1 MEALGAAASI
11 IAVLQAISSCYKFY
25 SDAKGAKD
33 DIEALEKE
41 TAGLTILIKRIEEEF
56 TNKSSAGLELSTT
69 EELKT
74 ALEGCKSELQRLEK
88 KLDPGKQHKF
98 LGVFKRSL
106 KWPFK
111 GPEASKIIQALA
123 RWKQH
128 ITLAFEIDQTKQ
140 LHDVN
145 RKIDFLN
152 LPSAE
157 GAAYGSFKDQN
168 EPECLPNTRVA
179 LLQDIEKW
187 VQDPQGKSVF
197 WLSGVAGTGKSTI
210 SRTIA
215 KELSEK
221 RRLAGSFFF
230 RRGERDRGDA
240 SKFFTTLASQLAHH
254 IHGLTSSIQ
263 NAIKENPGIAT
274 TGNGEQFEKLIFQPL
289 SKLNHSSSD
298 RQHPRAQSAHS
309 SSSVTKAVLVIDAL
323 DECDREDDQQ
333 LIISLLARLSEI
345 RSVVDIR
352 VFLTSR
358 PEVPLR
364 LGFQKLSGDIHEDM
378 ILHEIPGVEKDI
390 TLFLECEFAKIR
402 KDHPLPPQWPGQ
414 ENIRQLAKMAVPLF
428 IFAATVCRFV
438 ADCDPEGQIE
448 IVMGYQSD
456 WHVSQLEK
464 TYLPIL
470 HQSAKSAFSRKTLTM
485 EFRVIV
491 GTIINLASPLSVSS
505 LSKILA
511 MSEGKINARL
521 RELHSVLDIP
531 KQTNPDVPIR
541 MFHLSFRDFLSG
553 QVLCDNSNF
562 HDFWIDEKEAH
573 AVIYKKCIELM
584 SGTGGLKRN
593 ICNVK
598 SPGTL
603 RADIDEGVIEICLP
617 SELRYA
623 CCYWVH
629 HLQQSQNKI
638 NDSSQVYK
646 FLQKHILHWLEAL
659 SLSGEMNKIVLIV
672 DALSSAVDNE
682 TGKDLLALVQDM
694 KRLVRQNQRIID
706 IAPMQAYWSALIFV
720 PGKSILRNIFN
731 LDVLLPG
738 VTRLPKVPD
747 QWDAILQTLE
757 GHTGSVWSV
766 AFSIDG
772 KMVASSSSDRTVRL
786 WDATTGV
793 LLQTLEGHS
802 NCVRSIAFNSKM
814 LASGSDDRKVKLW
827 DPNTGVLLRTLEGHK
842 DAVNSIALSTD
853 GKMLAS
859 GSDDKTIGLWDPNT
873 GVLLRTLG
881 GHKYGVNS
889 IALSTDGGMLAS
901 GSDDRTA
908 KLWNPNTGVLLHTLE
923 GHTGWVRSVAF
934 SGTMLASASDD
945 RTVKIWDVATGAL
958 LRTLEGHTNSVLGV
972 EFSVDG
978 KVLTPASADRTIKIW
993 DTVNGALLRNLEGHT
1008 GEVNG
1013 IGFSVNGKTLA
1024 SASDDRT
1031 VRIWDLS
1038 TGTSMEKMDQE
1049 GNREDVTHVV
1059 FSVDGKKLASVWGG
1073 REVGIWDAD
1082 TAVLQ
1087 RSWWAVPESTP
1098 RNSDLTIWKIAF
1110 SVDSKTVVT
1119 VSYFDKIKIWD
1130 ADTGELLQVPE
1141 GNLSKYASNF
1151 KLVVDHETPL
1161 GSYTVRILDID
1172 TGAELQAFNAEH
1184 LPRAIYIADGGRH
1197 SIVER
1202 GDFEFRTEEDPSTP
1216 GEKNS
1221 HEGQQEPMDFKD
1233 EWLVQ
1238 GEDRFLWIPPA
1249 YRPNYDRC
1257 WDVYGNTFCLG
1268 SRNGTV
1274 WFPTFENSCPYTSP

>member
-1 MEALGAAASI
+1 MDPLSTTASI

-25 SDAKGAKD
+25 SDVKGAKG

-41 TAGLTILIKRIEEEF
+41 TASLSILVKRIEEEF
-56 TNKSSAGLELSTT
+56 INKSSAGLELSTT

-74 ALEGCKSELQRLEK
+74 ALEGCNCELERLEK
-88 KLDPGKQHKF
+88 KLDPGKKHNV
-98 LGVFKRSL
+98 LGIWKRSL

-111 GPEASKIIQALA
+111 GPDALKIIQALA
-123 RWKQH
+123 RWKQQ

-215 KELSEK
+215 KELSGK

-230 RRGERDRGDA
+230 RRGEKDRGDA
-240 SKFFTTLASQLAHH
+240 SKFFTTLAFQLAHH
-254 IHGLTSSIQ
+254 IHGLTPSIQ
-263 NAIKENPGIAT
+263 NAIKENPGIAA
-274 TGNGEQFEKLIFQPL
+274 TGNREQFEKLIFQPL
-289 SKLNHSSSD
+289 SKLKHSSSD
-298 RQHPRAQSAHS
+298 RQGPHAQSEHS

-323 DECDREDDQQ
+323 DECDREADQR
-333 LIISLLARLSEI
+333 LVISLLARLSEI
-345 RSVVDIR
+345 RPVVDIR

-364 LGFQKLSGDIHEDM
+364 LGFQELSGDVHEDM
-378 ILHEIPGVEKDI
+378 ILHEIPGVEEDI
-390 TLFLECEFAKIR
+390 TLFLEYEFAKIQ
-402 KDHPLPPQWPGQ
+402 KEHPLPPQWPGQ
-414 ENIRQLAKMAVPLF
+414 ENTRQLAKMAVPLF

-438 ADCDPEGQIE
+438 ADSDPEGQIE

-456 WHVSQLEK
+456 WHVSKLEK

-470 HQSAKSAFSRKTLTM
+470 HRLAKNAFSREVLAM
-485 EFRVIV
+485 EFKEIV
-491 GTIINLASPLSVSS
+491 GTIINLASPLSVHS

-511 MSEGKINARL
+511 MSERKIHARL
-521 RELHSVLDIP
+521 KELHSVLDIP
-531 KQTNPDVPIR
+531 KQANTDTPVR

-553 QVLCDNSNF
+553 QVLCKDSNF
-562 HDFWIDEKEAH
+562 GDFWIDEKEAH
-573 AVIYKKCIELM
+573 AAIYKGCIELM

-603 RADIDEGVIEICLP
+603 RSDIDKGLLENCLP

-629 HLQQSQNKI
+629 HLRQSQNKI

-646 FLQKHILHWLEAL
+646 FLQKHILHWLEAV
-659 SLSGEMNKIVLIV
+659 SLSGEMTKIVPIV
-672 DALSSAVDNE
+672 DALSSAVDDE
-682 TGKDLLALVQDM
+682 AGKDLLALVQDI
-694 KRLVRQNQRIID
+694 KRFARQNQRIID
-706 IAPMQAYWSALIFV
+706 IAPMQTYWSALIFA

-731 LDVLLPG
+731 LDELLPG
-738 VTRLPKVPD
+738 VTRLPEVPD
-747 QWDAILQTLE
+747 QWDATLQTLE
-757 GHTGSVWSV
+757 GHTGSVESV

-772 KMVASSSSDRTVRL
+772 KMLASASFDRTVRL

-802 NCVRSIAFNSKM
+802 GWVRSIAFNSEM
-814 LASGSDDRKVKLW
+814 LALGSDDKTVKLW

-842 DAVNSIALSTD
+842 DDVNSIAFSTD

-859 GSDDKTIGLWDPNT
+859 GSDDKTIRLWDPNT
-873 GVLLRTLG
+873 GVLLRELK
-881 GHKYGVNS
+881 GHTDYVDS
-889 IALSTDGGMLAS
+889 VALSTDGKMLAS
-901 GSDDRTA
+901 GSGDGTV
-908 KLWNPNTGVLLHTLE
+908 KLWDPNTGVLLHTLE
-923 GHTGWVRSVAF
+923 GHTSRVRSVAF
-934 SGTMLASASDD
+934 SGTMLASASYDSA
-945 RTVKIWDVATGAL
+945 VKIWDVATGAL
-958 LRTLEGHTNSVLGV
+958 LRTLEGHTRHVWGV

-978 KVLTPASADRTIKIW
+978 KTLASASADWTIKIW
-993 DTVNGALLRNLEGHT
+993 DAVNGALLRTLEGYIDFVT
-1008 GEVNG
+1008 G
-1013 IGFSVNGKTLA
+1013 IAFSVNGKTLA
-1024 SASDDRT
+1024 SASDDCT

-1038 TGTSMEKMDQE
+1038 TGTSMQKIDPEE
-1049 GNREDVTHVV
+1049 NRTDVSHVV

-1073 REVGIWDAD
+1073 LKVGIWDAD

-1087 RSWWAVPESTP
+1087 RSWWAVPEEDWEKY
-1098 RNSDLTIWKIAF
+1098 RVWKIAF
-1110 SVDSKTVVT
+1110 SVDGKTVAMVL
-1119 VSYFDKIKIWD
+1119 FDNEIKVWD
-1130 ADTGELLQVPE
+1130 TNTGELLQAPE
-1141 GNLSKYASNF
+1141 EKVSRYATNF
-1151 KLVVDHETPL
+1151 KFAVGHETPL
-1161 GSYTVRILDID
+1161 GSYTVRILDTV
-1172 TGAELQAFNAEH
+1172 TGTELQAFTTEH
-1184 LPRAIYIADGGRH
+1184 LPRAIYFADGGRH
-1197 SIVER
+1197 GIVER
-1202 GDFEFRTEEDPSTP
+1202 KYFEFQTEEAPSTP
-1216 GEKNS
+1216 DEMNS
-1221 HEGQQEPMDFKD
+1221 QDEVTFKD

-1238 GEDRFLWIPPA
+1238 GEDKFLWIPSSF
-1249 YRPNYDRC
+1249 RPTSDC
-1257 WDVYGNTFCLG
+1257 WEVYGNTFCLG

-1274 WFPTFENSCPYTSP
+1274 WFPTFRNSCPYTSP

>member
-25 SDAKGAKD
+25 SDAKGAKG

-41 TAGLTILIKRIEEEF
+41 TASLTILIKRIEKEF
-56 TNKSSAGLELSTT
+56 TSAGLELSTT
-69 EELKT
+69 EELKI

-88 KLDPGKQHKF
+88 KLDPGKQHKV
-98 LGVFKRSL
+98 LGIWKRSL

-111 GPEASKIIQALA
+111 GPDAFKIIQALA
-123 RWKQH
+123 RWKH
-128 ITLAFEIDQTKQ
+128 DISLAFEIDQTKK
-140 LHDVN
+140 LRDVN
-145 RKIDFLN
+145 KKIDFLN

-215 KELSEK
+215 KELSGK

-230 RRGERDRGDA
+230 RRGEKDRGDA

-274 TGNGEQFEKLIFQPL
+274 AGNREQFEKLILQPL
-289 SKLNHSSSD
+289 SKLHHSSSG
-298 RQHPRAQSAHS
+298 RQDPRAQSAHS

-323 DECDREDDQQ
+323 DECDREADQR
-333 LIISLLARLSEI
+333 LVILLLARLSEI

-364 LGFQKLSGDIHEDM
+364 LGFQELSGDVHEDM
-378 ILHEIPGVEKDI
+378 ILHEIPGVEEDI

-402 KDHPLPPQWPGQ
+402 KEHPLPLQWPGQ
-414 ENIRQLAKMAVPLF
+414 ENTRQLAKMAVPLF

-438 ADCDPEGQIE
+438 ADSDPKGQLE
-448 IVMGYQSD
+448 IVMNYQSDSYRSNGHQSD
-456 WHVSQLEK
+456 WHVQQLKK

-470 HQSAKSAFSRKTLTM
+470 HRLAKNAFSREVLAT
-485 EFRVIV
+485 EFRAIV
-491 GTIINLASPLSVSS
+491 GTIVNLASPLSVSS

-511 MSEGKINARL
+511 MSEGKINAKL
-521 RELHSVLDIP
+521 KELHSVLDIP
-531 KQTNPDVPIR
+531 TRANPDTPIR

-553 QVLCDNSNF
+553 QVLCENSNF

-603 RADIDEGVIEICLP
+603 RADIDEGVIESCLP

-638 NDSSQVYK
+638 NDSSKVYE
-646 FLQKHILHWLEAL
+646 FLQEHILHWLEAL
-659 SLSGEMNKIVLIV
+659 SLSGEITKIVLIV

-682 TGKDLLALVQDM
+682 AGKDLFALVQDM
-694 KRLVRQNQRIID
+694 KRFVRQNQSIID
-706 IAPMQAYWSALIFV
+706 IAPMQAYWSALIFA
-720 PGKSILRNIFN
+720 PGKSILRNMFN
-731 LDVLLPG
+731 LDELLPG

-757 GHTGSVWSV
+757 GHTDWVLSV
-766 AFSIDG
+766 AFSTDG
-772 KMVASSSSDRTVRL
+772 KMLASASSDRTIRL

-802 NCVRSIAFNSKM
+802 NWVRSIAFNSKM
-814 LASGSDDRKVKLW
+814 LASGSDDRTVKLW
-827 DPNTGVLLRTLEGHK
+827 DPNTGVLLRTLEGHEEN
-842 DAVNSIALSTD
+842 VHCIALSTD

-859 GSDDKTIGLWDPNT
+859 GSE
-873 GVLLRTLG
+873 
-881 GHKYGVNS
+881 
-889 IALSTDGGMLAS
+889 
-901 GSDDRTA
+901 DRTV
-908 KLWNPNTGVLLHTLE
+908 KLWNPNTGVLLHTLK
-923 GHTGWVRSVAF
+923 GHTDGVLSVAF
-934 SGTMLASASDD
+934 SGTMLVSASDD
-945 RTVKIWDVATGAL
+945 RTIKIWDVATGAL
-958 LRTLEGHTNSVLGV
+958 LRTLEGHTGRVWGV

-978 KVLTPASADRTIKIW
+978 KVLASASGDQTIKIW
-993 DTVNGALLRNLEGHT
+993 DTVNGALLRTLEGHT
-1008 GEVNG
+1008 HYVNS
-1013 IGFSVNGKTLA
+1013 IGFSVDGKTLA
-1024 SASDDRT
+1024 SASADRT

-1038 TGTSMEKMDQE
+1038 TGISMQKMDQE
-1049 GNREDVTHVV
+1049 ENREEVTDVV
-1059 FSVDGKKLASVWGG
+1059 FSVDGKKLASVWG
-1073 REVGIWDAD
+1073 RRKVGIWDAD

-1098 RNSDLTIWKIAF
+1098 RSSSSTIWEIAF
-1110 SVDSKTVVT
+1110 SVDGKTVVT
-1119 VSYFDKIKIWD
+1119 VSYDNRIKIWD

-1141 GNLSKYASNF
+1141 GKLSKYASNF

-1161 GSYTVRILDID
+1161 GSYTARILDID
-1172 TGAELQAFNAEH
+1172 TGAELQAFTAEH
-1184 LPRAIYIADGGRH
+1184 LPRAIYFADGGRH
-1197 SIVER
+1197 HIIQR
-1202 GDFEFRTEEDPSTP
+1202 RDFKFQLEETPSTP

-1221 HEGQQEPMDFKD
+1221 HEGQQEPMAFKD

-1238 GEDRFLWIPPA
+1238 GEDKFLWIPPA
-1249 YRPNYDRC
+1249 YRPTSNLG
-1257 WDVYGNTFCLG
+1257 WDVYGNALCLG
-1268 SRNGTV
+1268 SPNGTV
-1274 WFPTFENSCPYTSP
+1274 WSPTFENSCLYTSL